1 MRREKVKGRAG
12 AFWGGTFIGFL
23 LTLALLAGIGCLI
36 YFKISV
42 KTINKTFKTDIS
54 LGSEQLNGKTINQ
67 LVADIGG
74 IVKNKDT
81 YSINDLQKDFGLKIE
96 DDIFGIK
103 IDDLKSV
110 GLSKLGDAVEKKFGA
125 ISASELRSV
134 SGMNLEEEMGH
145 ILKQTSTYYYK
156 SADNKLYEK
165 LEGSAYSKEV
175 AFDYKIIEES
185 GVKKVVTKDHKTTI
199 EDGVVQIELWYL
211 PLTSALGDFTANMG
225 TNLTLKVLE
234 DDFGIKLPS
243 FFNNVDK
250 ANTTI
255 NELETAINTLYIADF
270 LGYTVDDANPDNLI
284 VKDKS
289 NTVVTGLMAS
299 LATIKID
306 DLDNGA
312 IEEKIGSMTAEELRD
327 IENLNLEGNM
337 GTILNKTNTY
347 YVRSSNSKLY
357 KNYNGVSYDDLADFD
372 YAADVT
378 PNATKITIKGNTFN
392 VVDGKIVVPLWK
404 LPLANAI
411 GDFTEKMGENLTLK
425 DLEDSFGVVL
435 PNFFKNI
442 DKANTTING
451 LENAIDN
458 LHIADFL
465 GYTING
471 TTVKDEEG
479 IEIVGFMKTIALQ
492 KISNL
497 GEGGLETTINNMQ
510 IAELLDLTIVNEN
523 GVDVVYDGKT
533 KVEGVLA
540 TVAKLKVNELKEGV
554 KSLKLTDVFA
564 SDDFNSGVL
573 SLIDNPETVSID
585 NIPNAIQ
592 NAIQNKTV
600 RDLFD
605 AGVIQEGDLSVTTK
619 NILTTPFDHD
629 GDAGTDDITLDGF
642 TVVELLDVLGNK
654 TILSKL
660 VIILSAQ

>member
-1 MRREKVKGRAG
+1 MARKERVKGRAG

-23 LTLALLAGIGCLI
+23 LTIALLAGIGCLI
-36 YFKISV
+36 YFKASV

-54 LGSEQLNGKTINQ
+54 LGSDELNGKTINQ
-67 LVADIGG
+67 LVADVSG

-81 YSINDLQKDFGLKIE
+81 YSINDLQNDFGLKVE
-96 DDIFGIK
+96 DTLFGIK

-110 GLSKLGDAVEKKFGA
+110 GLSKLPDAIEKKFGS
-125 ISASELRSV
+125 ISANELRSV

-145 ILKQTSTYYYK
+145 ILKQTSTYYYN
-156 SADNKLYEK
+156 SAENKLYEK
-165 LEGSAYSKEV
+165 LEGSTYSKEV
-175 AFDYKIIEES
+175 AFEYEIIEEDS
-185 GVKKVVTKDHKTTI
+185 VKKVVTKDHKTTI

-255 NELETAINTLYIADF
+255 NELEAAINTLYIADF
-270 LGYTVDDANPDNLI
+270 LGYTVYDTNPDNLI

-289 NTVVTGLMAS
+289 DAVVTGLMAS

-312 IEEKIGSMTAEELRD
+312 IEEKIGSMTADELR
-327 IENLNLEGNM
+327 EFKKLNLGGTM
-337 GTILNKTNTY
+337 GVILNRTNTY
-347 YVRSSNSKLY
+347 YVVADKLY
-357 KNYNGVSYDDLADFD
+357 KTQTSDGYDDPVEFD
-372 YAADVT
+372 YTANHKT
-378 PNATKITIKGNTFN
+378 NPTKITIKNNTFDVN
-392 VVDGKIVVPLWK
+392 DGKITVQLWY

-451 LENAIDN
+451 LEDAIDN

-471 TTVKDEEG
+471 TTVKDG
-479 IEIVGFMKTIALQ
+479 DGYEIDGFMKTIAMQ
-492 KISNL
+492 KIL
-497 GEGGLETTINNMQ
+497 DIGEGGLETTINNMQ
-510 IAELLDLTIVNEN
+510 IAELLDLSIVKEG
-523 GVDVVYDGKT
+523 GVDVVYDSET

-540 TVAKLKVNELKEGV
+540 TVAKFKVNELKEGI
-554 KSLKLTDVFA
+554 KSLKLTDVF
-564 SDDFNSGVL
+564 STDDFGSGVL

-585 NIPNAIQ
+585 NVPNAIQ
-592 NAIQNKTV
+592 NAITGKSIYALV
-600 RDLFD
+600 E
-605 AGVIQEGDLSVTTK
+605 AGVLKQTDFSEKSWNVLNNVKVDYDKDASEEKIALIYLPLIDCLNGIVDLIPVS
-619 NILTTPFDHD
+619 L
-629 GDAGTDDITLDGF
+629 
-642 TVVELLDVLGNK
+642 
-654 TILSKL
+654 
-660 VIILSAQ
+660 

>member
-1 MRREKVKGRAG
+1 MARREKVKGRAG

-36 YFKISV
+36 YFKASA
-42 KTINKTFKTDIS
+42 KLINKTFKTDIN
-54 LGSEQLNGKTINQ
+54 LGSDELNNKTISD
-67 LVADIGG
+67 LVADISG

-81 YSINDLQKDFGLKIE
+81 YSLSDLEKDFGISLGNNLM
-96 DDIFGIK
+96 GIK

-110 GLSKLGDAVEKKFGA
+110 GLTKLGDAVEKKFGE
-125 ISASELRSV
+125 ISAQELRSV
-134 SGMNLEEEMGH
+134 SSLKLEEEMGH

-156 SADNKLYEK
+156 SEDNKLYEK
-165 LEGSAYSKEV
+165 LEGTTYSKAV
-175 AFDYKIIEES
+175 AFDYKIIEEN
-185 GVKKVVTKDHKTTI
+185 GDKKVVTKGHKTTI
-199 EDGVVQIELWYL
+199 EDNIVQIQLWYL

-234 DDFGIKLPS
+234 RDFGIKLPS
-243 FFNNVDK
+243 FFDNVDK
-250 ANTTI
+250 DNTTI
-255 NELETAINTLYIADF
+255 NQLESAINTLYIADF
-270 LGYTVDDANPDNLI
+270 LGYSVDDTNPNNLI

-289 NTVVTGLMAS
+289 NAVVTGLMAS

-357 KNYNGVSYDDLADFD
+357 KSYNGTSYDDLADFD
-372 YAADVT
+372 YTADVT

-435 PNFFKNI
+435 PDFFKNI

-451 LENAIDN
+451 LETAINN
-458 LHIADFL
+458 LQIADFL
-465 GYTING
+465 GYTVTG
-471 TTVKDEEG
+471 ATVKDGEG
-479 IEIVGFMKTIALQ
+479 YEVDGFMKTIALQ
-492 KISNL
+492 KISEI

-510 IAELLDLTIVNEN
+510 IAELLGLIIVDEG
-523 GVDVVYDGKT
+523 GVDVVYDGAN

-564 SDDFNSGVL
+564 SDDFESGVL
-573 SLIDNPETVSID
+573 SLIDHPENLSID

-592 NAIQNKTV
+592 NAVTNKSIAA
-600 RDLFD
+600 LFTAEVLNAD
-605 AGVIQEGDLSVTTK
+605 DFSTAELLVLKTK
-619 NILTTPFDHD
+619 VDHD
-629 GDAGTDDITLDGF
+629 NNALTDPIALEELPL
-642 TVVELLDVLGNK
+642 VECMKGLM
-654 TILSKL
+654 KL
-660 VIILSAQ
+660 ALA